1 VYGLPKEEV
10 YHNYSLIGVNMFM
23 CDIASDMLNID
34 NSFSQQAM
42 LTKTCGITNNR
53 PPPSNHPPGINYEVL
68 WSGACTESCIQFVSE
83 YYVNKYKAV
92 KSTKVRAGTVPAQ
105 QVSPVESP
113 HILTEMDKEHGIEKN
128 PGLCT

>member
-1 VYGLPKEEV
+1 
-10 YHNYSLIGVNMFM
+10 
-23 CDIASDMLNID
+23 MLNID

-105 QVSPVESP
+105 QVSPAASSACARQKMHARACQP
-113 HILTEMDKEHGIEKN
+113 ILVGFLFFAATPQKTET
-128 PGLCT
+128 PR